1 MGKSNPIGPD
11 LPIFF
16 GGGYVHVPR
25 PLEDDIKHIVVH
37 SRQSRE
43 RRDDDALT
51 AASSPYYIPKAKFQ
65 SSNGT
70 SGRLQQRRQAAAA
83 AAATQK
89 CQAEI
94 G

>member
-1 MGKSNPIGPD
+1 MFHI
-11 LPIFF
+11 
-16 GGGYVHVPR
+16 VHVAR

-43 RRDDDALT
+43 GHDDDALT

-65 SSNGT
+65 SCNGT
-70 SGRLQQRRQAAAA
+70 SGRLRQRRQAAAA